1 MAQTTIAARAAD
13 RPVRAVRERS
23 EAEVDRILG
32 AAEAVLAARGYEG
45 LRVDDVLAEAGLST
59 RAFYRHFRGK
69 AELFVA
75 LFDREA
81 DRAHERLRAKV
92 DAVADPEAKVRT
104 WIAST
109 LALAYDARVARRTV
123 VFLVAR
129 PVIARDFPD
138 EIEATLR
145 SQRRLLEDA
154 IAAGRDA
161 GRFPNADP
169 AVDAVAIHHLC
180 TGLMTDQ
187 LLGISTLDHD
197 QAVAVAT
204 GCALQTLN
212 ADGRERRP
220 RPGSSR

>member
-13 RPVRAVRERS
+13 RPVRAARERS
-23 EAEVDRILG
+23 AAEVDRILG
-32 AAEAVLAARGYEG
+32 GAEAVLARRGYEG

-92 DAVADPEAKVRT
+92 DAVTGPEAKVRT
-104 WIAST
+104 WIEST
-109 LALAYDARVARRTV
+109 LALAYDARVARRTA

-129 PVIARDFPD
+129 PVIAREFPD

-154 IAAGRDA
+154 IAAGRDV

-169 AVDAVAIHHLC
+169 AVDALAIHHVC

-187 LLGISTLDHD
+187 LLGISTLGHD
-197 QAVAVAT
+197 QAVALAT
-204 GCALQTLN
+204 GCALQTLT